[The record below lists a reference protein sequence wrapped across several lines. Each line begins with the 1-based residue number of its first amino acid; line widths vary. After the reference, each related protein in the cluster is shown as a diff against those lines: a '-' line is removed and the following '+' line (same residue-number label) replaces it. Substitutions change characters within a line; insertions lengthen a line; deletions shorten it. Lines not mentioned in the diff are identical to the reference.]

1 MSLVSVSSLTKEQK
15 ARRDWYKELAAK
27 QRKSALEQS
36 FKAGMKRTYVMG
48 VSVSSKRDI
57 MSALRADLINI
68 NQQCVGEGLP
78 AIFVDEDE
86 DDIVLPTPTAE

>member
-15 ARRDWYKELAAK
+15 ARRDWYKEIAAK
-27 QRKSALEQS
+27 RRKSALEQS

-48 VSVSSKRDI
+48 VQVASKRDI
-57 MSALRADLINI
+57 MAALRADLINI
-68 NQQCVGEGLP
+68 HQQWVGEGLP

-86 DDIVLPTPTAE
+86 EEIKLPTPTAE

>member
-1 MSLVSVSSLTKEQK
+1 MSLVSVSSLTKDQK
-15 ARRDWYKELAAK
+15 ARREWYKELAANR
-27 QRKSALEQS
+27 RKSALEQS

-48 VSVSSKRDI
+48 VSVASKRDI

-86 DDIVLPTPTAE
+86 EEIKLPTPTSD